1 MLYRSRNVCKIKTLK
16 IYGLIY
22 AAFCCTSS
30 LVCMCRKEEKATFFS
45 TSTSVLCQYKTLNIQ
60 QLCILHGKGLKIQL
74 SMLWMVSDVIRSE
87 TVRAKGNCLSPG
99 KEDLKEKILFWR
111 RKWAFKTHSP
121 KGTVYANHK
130 IRLFMKLDV
139 CLTNRSSC
147 ALLIVNL
154 NM

>member
-16 IYGLIY
+16 IYSLIY

-74 SMLWMVSDVIRSE
+74 STLWMVSDVIRSE

-111 RKWAFKTHSP
+111 RKCFYLDGVKSS
-121 KGTVYANHK
+121 YAYS
-130 IRLFMKLDV
+130 LFTKHYLSQHV
-139 CLTNRSSC
+139 ATTSVTFLQCLPS
-147 ALLIVNL
+147 LFF
-154 NM
+154 